1 LDLLGDEQQRDDLQK
16 EVIRSHQVPVFMPRL
31 FPVSM
36 LMAVTCKKQPV
47 FQLKPAREIVVMR
60 KD

>member
-16 EVIRSHQVPVFMPRL
+16 EVIRSHQVPVFMLRL

-36 LMAVTCKKQPV
+36 MAVTCKKQPV
-47 FQLKPAREIVVMR
+47 FQLKPARVIVVMR